1 MSILGAVRVALVVAG
16 RTVKSEILIA
26 PDFDGLLLGINWLR
40 SQGRFRWDF
49 DRGRIKFGNQE
60 WIKLRE
66 ETEQPPRASISRKD
80 FSMAESKIG
89 VDGTDLYAALT
100 GSVRRFCCSRLNW
113 KLFRKLTLFCHA
125 MNLVQIGRE
134 PGRSC
139 NPGFD
144 RRISDV
150 RQRVR
155 DDVLATLSR
164 HSSCA
169 TDVWASYLIVRNAK
183 RTLLTLLC
191 SHLSLSGTA
200 SPEGGTDTEGDIVK
214 LEQLQELQ
222 NNEGKTSEMS
232 SVTRLVSPR

>member
-16 RTVKSEILIA
+16 HSVKSEILIA
-26 PDFDGLLLGINWLR
+26 PDFDGLLLGINWLC

-49 DRGRIKFGNQE
+49 DQGRIKFGNQE
-60 WIKLRE
+60 WIKLQE
-66 ETEQPPRASISRKD
+66 ETEQPPRASINWKD
-80 FSMAESKIG
+80 FSMAECGIG
-89 VDGTDLYAALT
+89 VDRTDFHAAPT
-100 GSVRRFCCSRLNW
+100 GSTRRFCCSRLDR
-113 KLFRKLTLFCHA
+113 KFFRELRLFCRA
-125 MNLVQIGRE
+125 LNLVEIRWE

-150 RQRVR
+150 KQRVR

-169 TDVWASYLIVRNAK
+169 TNVRARYLIVRNAK

-191 SHLSLSGTA
+191 SHLSSSGVA
-200 SPEGGTDTEGDIVK
+200 SPEERTDVEEDAVE
-214 LEQLQELQ
+214 LEQLQEPQ
-222 NNEGKTSEMS
+222 IRTREGHQ
-232 SVTRLVSPR
+232 R